1 MKLDVRKM
9 KYIYKGTVCSDL
21 ETIKSFVEK
30 NVNTLKGQISN
41 QDILFD
47 VKVILSELIVNGALH
62 GNECVASKCI
72 SLTLKMDES
81 KLTIEVEDE
90 GRGIEYNTKDYDSK
104 DLKSFGRGLVIVKG
118 LSDEFYFKDNKVV
131 AVKNIV

>member
-1 MKLDVRKM
+1 MQ
-9 KYIYKGTVCSDL
+9 YIYKGTVCSDL

-30 NVNTLKGQISN
+30 NISALKELISN
-41 QDILFD
+41 KDTLFD
-47 VKVILSELIVNGALH
+47 IKVILSELIVNGALH
-62 GNECVASKCI
+62 GNECEAAKCI
-72 SLTLKMDES
+72 SLTLKIDDD

-90 GRGIEYNTKDYDSK
+90 GRGIKYNMKEYNSN

-118 LSDEFYFKDNKVV
+118 LSDEFYFKNNKVV